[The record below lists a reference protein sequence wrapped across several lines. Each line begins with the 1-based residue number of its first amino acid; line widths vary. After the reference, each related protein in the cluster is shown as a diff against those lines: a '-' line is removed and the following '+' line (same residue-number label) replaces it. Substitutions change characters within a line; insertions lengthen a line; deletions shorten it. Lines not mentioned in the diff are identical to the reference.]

1 MSCILVC
8 FFYMYY
14 AATMIVEYA
23 IREFLDD
30 YNDSS
35 RRGGGGRGG
44 LVQQRFDSLGTPVKR
59 YFEAWNRRNVPLALS
74 CFEDMYTTMIRSSRN
89 RLMGRPSLLIIRH
102 MFPIVYL
109 NHITLCWMNCQWD
122 VSRTEGG
129 CNKIVFK
136 L

>member
-1 MSCILVC
+1 MRRHELYISM

-44 LVQQRFDSLGTPVKR
+44 LVQQRFDSLGMPVEHR
-59 YFEAWNRRNVPLALS
+59 IDGTYHW
-74 CFEDMYTTMIRSSRN
+74 
-89 RLMGRPSLLIIRH
+89 H
-102 MFPIVYL
+102 
-109 NHITLCWMNCQWD
+109 
-122 VSRTEGG
+122 
-129 CNKIVFK
+129 
-136 L
+136 